1 MADVGVLNLTI
12 KNNSEQAIQ
21 GLDNLVDA
29 LTRVKN
35 AIGGKED
42 SLGLSKV
49 NTELHNFAKTV
60 NKQPVTQKIINSV
73 TKFGEALSKLS
84 KITSVIDFDVQPLAD
99 LKAAVGNGINIQG
112 DVGKKLMGI
121 RDAMSGTWN
130 PTVPAHMESLR
141 NAANAFANAHTAD
154 KLNDVA
160 SALAKYNKAASGPAG
175 SSPLLNVG
183 EPIKKDVEYV
193 KKGVV
198 DYQAAM
204 NDYME
209 QAKDTKLTFMEPLG
223 AEQLKMDLDSLAV
236 MSNDLE
242 RTEESVHRVTEA
254 ITQFGNVARVELR
267 ETGDIVES
275 VVINRFQEM
284 YQMLGELADRLGM
297 FRNQVTHLMGAQSPL
312 AIGDGTAPGTKLL
325 TDGAD
330 NFLSTWVDA
339 GEKWRQNWV
348 EWSSDVAQEMR
359 NAFKPDWTFVE
370 EGVDKAK
377 AVEEALRRVEVM
389 KEALFSKIEKGE
401 IGKDEAI
408 RIAEQIEAFEKSI
421 PIIQDVK
428 IAAQDANN
436 AMSTAFVSTANA
448 QRILQSQ
455 TQMAAHD
462 MQRILVLQKEWA
474 SMSAEQK
481 AYTMEI
487 YKDNPAVYEALRQMQ
502 MAVDASN
509 SVQQSAPKVE
519 SALSRIISKLDK
531 VAVAA
536 KAVKSGLQNIKEGTT
551 RLFSPLTKLGRQFVN
566 IAKRMAIRAI
576 IRQFT
581 RGMREGLENLYNYSK
596 AVGTSFA
603 PAMDEA
609 ATALQQMKNSLGAA
623 VAPALQA
630 LIPILQTVVNWVIQ
644 GLNYMNQ
651 FFALLNGQK
660 TWTRA
665 LPATTSAF
673 GKQEKAAK
681 GAAAAVKDLL
691 ADWDELNIIQSET
704 SGSGT
709 GTSNNAEDYLNM
721 FEEVSEF
728 DNKIKGIFEFIND
741 NLDKIKRIAKL
752 VGAAFLG
759 WKFSSAFTG
768 VLGTLSGLAT
778 SGLTAAVVF
787 EVSTLFTNKYLETGD
802 TGYLVADLL
811 TTLVGSMF
819 AKKILQTV
827 LGGAAGSIAI
837 PLIFTV
843 SAIASIIANMGHTDV
858 SALDEKSINT
868 SLTSALEGGV
878 AAGYLT
884 HLVGASV
891 GKSLLG
897 GVAGAIATF
906 GISVGLK
913 ADAQV
918 AAEGITPENI
928 EAKLISVGA
937 LGISGAMV
945 GALAGGGGAGA
956 VGMAMLFG
964 GAPIA
969 TFGVAIGINA
979 INEVVDGSAI
989 TADVVKNNLLAGG
1002 LVGAGLAIST
1012 FAVAGATV
1020 AGLVAIEAG
1029 ALTIAALFLIEAI
1042 IAKQPAKVKWGNY
1055 NATKEEIETFV
1066 TNDLMK
1072 NPPKVT
1078 ISLIKATIE
1087 PLGSMKTALETN
1099 TQNMLG
1105 TLYVLQ
1111 LGLVSDAKESI
1122 ETEVDTL
1129 ISSFNE
1135 ASGQYQKTLEV
1146 ALSLVPVKNEDGTDT
1161 SKEIISN
1168 SSSRWSELN
1177 GIMTQLG
1184 TELAD
1189 AYKVAYDARL
1199 DGNIDET
1206 AEKTIEKISNMMT
1219 RVANAISSGQ
1229 ARAKASHAIQMQLQN
1244 LSKATFDGLIEEYQ
1258 KQKDELIEELTK
1270 VRSESAEG
1278 LLAQQYAYEELAQYA
1293 LEDAHGDVTD
1303 ATYQHYMEM
1312 ANQAKSDY
1320 LAALANM
1327 KEEVEKAADNLVDE
1341 DTYQKLREAAIGF
1354 LGREITYTVPALD
1367 LDFMDEDS
1375 EAYKKLWEDLLTG
1388 DTAKANVM
1396 SKMLNVIKGAFSGE
1410 DKDTV
1415 ADAIKAGILQYS
1427 DFLNVDIM
1435 DAVAASIGITGEYKD
1450 IWDKY
1455 VYELLGLNPDG
1466 TTPVIE
1472 VTPKIQVEDP
1482 DISGADISIAP
1493 EIANLVNEAKGFT
1506 TEDEWEGLYYRML
1519 EKDNIDIDF
1528 DYIESAIKGALDEYI
1543 NANGGSYGNFFGFD
1557 FAGIAQSLVDAGYD
1571 LDTVLLALEDV
1582 LAFAHY
1588 NQNWQQPGY
1597 DTLLDTWEDRENQD
1611 FYKINPNFQ
1620 GILVNYAGATGMVG
1634 EGTTEADMAKAT
1646 EDGTNAA
1653 NGDHWT
1659 TVEGLIRRLI
1669 LEMPKEFK
1677 ISPTSNW
1684 GLFNRNANEAAAA
1697 VTGDVP

>member
-1 MADVGVLNLTI
+1 MADIGVLSLQIHSESTQAENSLRRLEGALLAVRSAVNNSGLGKTVGALQRLRSAVDVNMITNLNGLAVALKKIQESCNFTVPSMAGLRNVQRSLESVSSSGASIREAQEATVGVSDGFAKIGDSVDRAVDHIKPFIESLNKPI
-12 KNNSEQAIQ
+12 DYS
-21 GLDNLVDA
+21 NLSKFVDGMA
-29 LTRVKN
+29 G
-35 AIGGKED
+35 IGRETKITQQEVDVFATDASRQIGNLMSYLEKPV
-42 SLGLSKV
+42 SYKGLS
-49 NTELHNFAKTV
+49 
-60 NKQPVTQKIINSV
+60 
-73 TKFGEALSKLS
+73 
-84 KITSVIDFDVQPLAD
+84 D
-99 LKAAVGNGINIQG
+99 AVDI
-112 DVGKKLMGI
+112 M
-121 RDAMSGTWN
+121 T
-130 PTVPAHMESLR
+130 
-141 NAANAFANAHTAD
+141 
-154 KLNDVA
+154 
-160 SALAKYNKAASGPAG
+160 
-175 SSPLLNVG
+175 
-183 EPIKKDVEYV
+183 
-193 KKGVV
+193 GV
-198 DYQAAM
+198 
-204 NDYME
+204 
-209 QAKDTKLTFMEPLG
+209 
-223 AEQLKMDLDSLAV
+223 S
-236 MSNDLE
+236 
-242 RTEESVHRVTEA
+242 RH
-254 ITQFGNVARVELR
+254 
-267 ETGDIVES
+267 
-275 VVINRFQEM
+275 
-284 YQMLGELADRLGM
+284 
-297 FRNQVTHLMGAQSPL
+297 
-312 AIGDGTAPGTKLL
+312 
-325 TDGAD
+325 
-330 NFLSTWVDA
+330 
-339 GEKWRQNWV
+339 
-348 EWSSDVAQEMR
+348 
-359 NAFKPDWTFVE
+359 
-370 EGVDKAK
+370 
-377 AVEEALRRVEVM
+377 
-389 KEALFSKIEKGE
+389 
-401 IGKDEAI
+401 
-408 RIAEQIEAFEKSI
+408 
-421 PIIQDVK
+421 
-428 IAAQDANN
+428 
-436 AMSTAFVSTANA
+436 FVSTADDWKELSSQINNGVGLSGMKEAASAMETVTSETASAKAAAMDFSNA
-448 QRILQSQ
+448 ISQETYEQKKLQNQ
-455 TQMAAHD
+455 AQMTAHNMEQLAA
-462 MQRILVLQKEWA
+462 IQKEWP
-474 SMSAEQK
+474 SMSADRK
-481 AYTMEI
+481 SYVMDI
-487 YKDNPAVYEALRQMQ
+487 YKDNPTMSKALADMDNMIAKSKEVQESTPAVENAMQRVSAKTGEVASAVRGQAVPALKDLDMELKQKKT
-502 MAVDASN
+502 DAQN
-509 SVQQSAPKVE
+509 ATNAFE
-519 SALSRIISKLDK
+519 RF
-531 VAVAA
+531 
-536 KAVKSGLQNIKEGTT
+536 KAGLNHIKSGAST
-551 RLFSPLTKLGRQFVN
+551 LFSPLTKLGKQIWN
-566 IAKRMAIRAI
+566 IGKRMAIRAV

-581 RGMREGLENLYNYSK
+581 QGLREGVENVYNYSK

-603 PAMDEA
+603 PSMDQA

-623 VAPALQA
+623 VAPAIQA
-630 LIPILQTVVNWVIQ
+630 LIPILQTVVNWLIH
-644 GLNYMNQ
+644 GLNYLNQ
-651 FFALLNGQK
+651 LFALLNGQQ

-665 LPATTSAF
+665 LPATTTAF

-778 SGLTAAVVF
+778 LGLTAAVVF

-897 GVAGAIATF
+897 GVAGVIATF

-928 EAKLISVGA
+928 EAKLISVGT

-1020 AGLVAIEAG
+1020 AGLVAIETG

-1278 LLAQQYAYEELAQYA
+1278 ILAQQYAYEELAQYA

-1303 ATYQHYMEM
+1303 ATYLHYKEM
-1312 ANQAKSDY
+1312 AEQAKKDY

-1327 KEEVEKAADNLVDE
+1327 KKEVEEAADNMVDD
-1341 DTYQKLREAAIGF
+1341 DTYQKLREAALGF
-1354 LGREITYTVPALD
+1354 LGREVTFTARPMDLD
-1367 LDFMDEDS
+1367 LMDEDS
-1375 EAYKKLWEDLLTG
+1375 AELKKLWEDLLTG

-1396 SKMLNVIKGAFSGE
+1396 DKMLNVIKGAFSGE

-1435 DAVAASIGITGEYKD
+1435 DAVAASLGITGEYKD

-1506 TEDEWEGLYYRML
+1506 TEDEWKGLYHRML
-1519 EKDNIDIDF
+1519 EKDIIDIDF
-1528 DYIESAIKGALDEYI
+1528 DYIESAIKGAFDEYI
-1543 NANGGSYGNFFGFD
+1543 NANGGSYDNFFGFD

-1571 LDTVLLALEDV
+1571 LDTVLLVLEDV

-1597 DTLLDTWEDRENQD
+1597 DTWLDTWEDRENQD
-1611 FYKINPNFQ
+1611 EDDYDTAYWGVPPTETVTVEDVE
-1620 GILVNYAGATGMVG
+1620 LPPGMFGG
-1634 EGTTEADMAKAT
+1634 EETDMSADVEK
-1646 EDGTNAA
+1646 GTNAA

-1659 TVEGLIRRLI
+1659 TVESLLQQMVAKRWVINLN
-1669 LEMPKEFK
+1669 
-1677 ISPTSNW
+1677 PTSGW